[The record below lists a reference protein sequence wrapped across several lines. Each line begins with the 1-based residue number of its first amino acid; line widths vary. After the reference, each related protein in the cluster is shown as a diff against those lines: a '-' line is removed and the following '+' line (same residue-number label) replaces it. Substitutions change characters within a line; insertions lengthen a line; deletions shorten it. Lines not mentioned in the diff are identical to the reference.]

1 MRVQLS
7 FAMLLMM
14 YEGLRPGEFTECSS
28 RRGKNEGF
36 TYRDFSL
43 QRQPLPNNQTIWV
56 LVVTIRNRKNHR
68 NVEKDA

>member
-1 MRVQLS
+1 
-7 FAMLLMM
+7 MLWMK

-43 QRQPLPNNQTIWV
+43 QRQTLANSQEIWV
-56 LVVTIRNRKNHR
+56 LFVTIKNRNNHR
-68 NVEKDA
+68 NLEKDA